1 MSENKPTQKC
11 KQCGTCCRKSSPSF
25 HKEDKPLIE
34 KGVIPSKH
42 LFTIRK
48 GEPAYDNVKGGE
60 NVKGGLMPVTTDI
73 IKIKGKGTSW
83 TCFFLDEKDNSC
95 SIYQNRPV
103 ECRVLKCWDT
113 REIEQIYA
121 KNRLSR
127 EDLLSQVNGLWSLV
141 TEHQDKCSYEKLKSL
156 ADTAQKDINGGAGK
170 SILEMIRYDVH
181 LRKIVVEKGGLD
193 PGMIEFLF
201 GRPLPKTIH
210 GFGLA
215 VANNLTSLHLLET
228 TERSF

>member
-1 MSENKPTQKC
+1 MSESKPTQKC

-48 GEPAYDNVKGGE
+48 GEPAYE
-60 NVKGGLMPVTTDI
+60 NVKGKLMPVTTDI
-73 IKIKGKGTSW
+73 IKIKGKSTSW

-103 ECRVLKCWDT
+103 ECRALKCWDT

-127 EDLLSQVNGLWSLV
+127 KDLLSQVNGLWSLV

-156 ADTAQKDINGGAGK
+156 ADTAHKDINGGAGK
-170 SILEMIRYDVH
+170 SILEMIRYDMH

-193 PGMIEFLF
+193 SGMIEFLF
-201 GRPLPKTIH
+201 GRPLTKTIH
-210 GFGLA
+210 GFGLG
-215 VANNLTSLHLLET
+215 VASNLTSLYLLET
-228 TERSF
+228 SQQSF